1 MQFYILINVKIR
13 KKLIKRKE
21 NENGTASL
29 LMAKET
35 ELEDST
41 TRPHSHIMVL
51 LRFYIVKMQ
60 HMYFYYILFYFRFFD
75 IAS

>member
-1 MQFYILINVKIR
+1 
-13 KKLIKRKE
+13 
-21 NENGTASL
+21 
-29 LMAKET
+29 MAKET

-41 TRPHSHIMVL
+41 ARPHSHIMVL